1 VLNGLWLGLS
11 LLMLPANAS
20 GRREVAASPRLFGL
34 FRVNPVAGDWI
45 PSNSV
50 PGFSPYPERAAGFW
64 RSNRGPHSTNA
75 EDPQNQRDT
84 LKIFTCL
91 VPRASFKPERRIA
104 AAFGLQPPPER
115 IKRAKRT
122 QFTPLFS
129 TNLRHRL
136 AYFLR

>member
-50 PGFSPYPERAAGFW
+50 PGFSPYPGTSGRVL
-64 RSNRGPHSTNA
+64 A
-75 EDPQNQRDT
+75 EQSWSAFNQRGR
-84 LKIFTCL
+84 
-91 VPRASFKPERRIA
+91 P
-104 AAFGLQPPPER
+104 
-115 IKRAKRT
+115 AK
-122 QFTPLFS
+122 S
-129 TNLRHRL
+129 KGY
-136 AYFLR
+136 A